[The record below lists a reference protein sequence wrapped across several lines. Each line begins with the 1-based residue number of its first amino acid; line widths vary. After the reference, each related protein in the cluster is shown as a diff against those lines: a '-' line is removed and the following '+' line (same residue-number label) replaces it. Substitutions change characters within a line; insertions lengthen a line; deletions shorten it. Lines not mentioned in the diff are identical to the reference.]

1 MKGELLEYLS
11 QAWFITMALTTLTIS
26 VYAQQKNLSTTEGI
40 FKPTFESLKQ
50 YRYPE

>member
-1 MKGELLEYLS
+1 MKRKLLKLS
-11 QAWFITMALTTLTIS
+11 QAWFITIALTIS
-26 VYAQQKNLSTTEGI
+26 VYAQEKNPSTTEGK